1 MLYKHWLV
9 AEYNNSNNDNYFQNE
24 ISLTDRWDYNSLH
37 GVRLWKKLVSYLYS
51 CLHFIWTGLCRAVS
65 RHFTIWLFQ
74 ISACFVSQPFL
85 LTLLYLTC
93 IFDEADGETC
103 TFSILYFTVLEG
115 TQAVPAILHL
125 LTFLLML
132 FVVFSGSLLCLKALN
147 FPSKVSMLSGASQ
160 NNTPKGP
167 EGYIPFSLCH
177 MNMRRAQPVV
187 MPKQCLWKKQAF
199 P

>member
-24 ISLTDRWDYNSLH
+24 ISLTDRWDYSSLH

-51 CLHFIWTGLCRAVS
+51 CLHFIWTGLWS

-93 IFDEADGETC
+93 IFDEADSETC
-103 TFSILYFTVLEG
+103 TFLFFILLYYEG
-115 TQAVPAILHL
+115 HKLFLQFSTFL

-132 FVVFSGSLLCLKALN
+132 FVVFSGSLLFLKALN

-177 MNMRRAQPVV
+177 MNMRRA
-187 MPKQCLWKKQAF
+187 
-199 P
+199 